1 MEQHWCWW
9 RVELCCWT
17 TQGHSL
23 ESWRSKLCYDNKDHR
38 TIEEERCLGK
48 IIKRSGE
55 TNVEPSIETR
65 NRTVPKVHGKEGIWV
80 QNF

>member
-1 MEQHWCWW
+1 
-9 RVELCCWT
+9 
-17 TQGHSL
+17 
-23 ESWRSKLCYDNKDHR
+23 LCYDNKDHR

-65 NRTVPKVHGKEGIWV
+65 NRTVPKVHAKEGI
-80 QNF
+80 